1 MAHLSYLLAR
11 RAATGGVRSAVFTRF
26 SGMNRSEIPIASPC
40 HADWSTMSLSDRGRF
55 CGACRKVVRELRQ
68 MTEVEARALLAS
80 PPTEGL
86 CVRYVHDAT
95 GEILF
100 RRDDV
105 IPAGK
110 LLRRAAAAVA
120 LAVLPAGS
128 VACMGA
134 APAMTGS
141 PPAVPVA
148 ASAST
153 PPPPAIM
160 GAPPALPQPP
170 PADSS
175 SR

>member
-1 MAHLSYLLAR
+1 
-11 RAATGGVRSAVFTRF
+11 
-26 SGMNRSEIPIASPC
+26 MNRTEIPIASPC
-40 HADWSTMSLSDRGRF
+40 HADWSTMSLADRGRF

-68 MTEVEARALLAS
+68 MTESEARTLLAS

-120 LAVLPAGS
+120 MAVLPMGT

-134 APAMTGS
+134 APALTGS

-148 ASAST
+148 TSASVA
-153 PPPPAIM
+153 PPPPPPPVVM
-160 GAPPALPQPP
+160 GAPPAM
-170 PADSS
+170 PAP
-175 SR
+175 SRE

>member
-1 MAHLSYLLAR
+1 
-11 RAATGGVRSAVFTRF
+11 
-26 SGMNRSEIPIASPC
+26 MNRSDIPIASPC
-40 HADWSTMSLSDRGRF
+40 HADWSTMSLADRGRF

-68 MTEVEARALLAS
+68 MTENEARALLAS

-110 LLRRAAAAVA
+110 LLRRTAAVVA
-120 LAVLPAGS
+120 LAVLPMGT

-134 APAMTGS
+134 APALTGS

-148 ASAST
+148 SSASAA
-153 PPPPAIM
+153 PPPPVVM
-160 GAPPALPQPP
+160 GAPPPMQPA
-170 PADSS
+170 PAPK
-175 SR
+175 

>member
-1 MAHLSYLLAR
+1 
-11 RAATGGVRSAVFTRF
+11 
-26 SGMNRSEIPIASPC
+26 MNRSEIPIASPC
-40 HADWSTMSLSDRGRF
+40 HADWSTMTLADRGRF

-68 MTEVEARALLAS
+68 MTEAEARALLAS

-100 RRDDV
+100 RRDL

-110 LLRRAAAAVA
+110 LLQRAAAVA
-120 LAVLPAGS
+120 LAVLPLGT

-134 APAMTGS
+134 APLTGS

-148 ASAST
+148 ASST
-153 PPPPAIM
+153 TAQAPPPPPPVVM
-160 GAPPALPQPP
+160 GAPPA

-175 SR
+175 NR